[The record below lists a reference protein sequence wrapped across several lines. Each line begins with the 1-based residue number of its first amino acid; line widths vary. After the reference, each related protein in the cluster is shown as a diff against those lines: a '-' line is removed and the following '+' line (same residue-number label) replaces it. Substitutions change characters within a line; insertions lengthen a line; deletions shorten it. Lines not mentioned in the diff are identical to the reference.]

1 MNLLGAKNKG
11 EVVYEHSVLSIL
23 VALTYEDS
31 CTAKNYA
38 KQYKNKK
45 NLPSDKIRGFKFE
58 LDSESDSLK
67 IDFSKSFEF
76 LIKDLK
82 LFPLK

>member
-11 EVVYEHSVLSIL
+11 EVVYEHSVLNIL

-31 CTAKNYA
+31 CTVRKYA
-38 KQYKNKK
+38 KKYKNKK
-45 NLPSDKIRGFKFE
+45 NPPSEKVSGFKFE
-58 LDSESDSLK
+58 LDSEFDSLK